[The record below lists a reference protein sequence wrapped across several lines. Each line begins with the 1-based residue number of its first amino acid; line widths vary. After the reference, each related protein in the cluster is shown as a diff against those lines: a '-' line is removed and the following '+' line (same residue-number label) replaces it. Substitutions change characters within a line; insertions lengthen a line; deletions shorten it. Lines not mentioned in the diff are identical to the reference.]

1 MNLADET
8 LAPGREKK
16 APASGP
22 KLKDVYPLYLANEAK
37 QPNADLEVTD
47 KFTGKVA
54 FRVAQADAATIDAG
68 IAAAV
73 AATEPMARMPAYERQ
88 NVLQHCVD
96 RFKQRFDEL
105 AFALC
110 VEAGKPIKDSEGEVT
125 RLIDTFRIAAEESV
139 RLTGEVQPLDIS
151 PRAKGYM
158 GIWKRVPIGPC
169 SFISPFNF
177 PLNLA
182 AHKIAPAIAV
192 GCPFVMKP
200 ASRTPLGAIIMGEV
214 LAETNLPK
222 GAFSILPAHREGADL
237 FTEDERLKLL
247 SFTGSPGVGWE
258 LKAKAGK
265 KKVVLEL
272 GGNAAVIV
280 DADADL
286 DDAVERIIFGAF
298 YQSGQ
303 SCIGVQRI
311 TAHES
316 VYDALRDR
324 LVTKTKTL
332 VAGDPHDRSTFIGP
346 MIDVKEATRLDGWI
360 QEAVGKG
367 ATLLCG
373 GRRDGAMLEATLLEG
388 VDRDTKVYREEAF
401 GPVAILSKFSDFR
414 EALAEVND
422 SKFGLQAGIFTRD
435 LFKMFEAWE
444 RLEVGGV
451 VINDVPSYRVDNMPY
466 GGVKDSGLGRE
477 GIRFAMEDMTEIR
490 NLVIRRREEG
500 PPKKQTGE

>member
-1 MNLADET
+1 M
-8 LAPGREKK
+8 
-16 APASGP
+16 
-22 KLKDVYPLYLANEAK
+22 LKDVYPLYLANEAK
-37 QPNADLEVTD
+37 QPNTDLAVTD
-47 KFTGKVA
+47 KFTGEVA

-73 AATEPMARMPAYERQ
+73 DAAGPMARMASYERQ
-88 NVLQHCVD
+88 AVLQHCVD
-96 RFKQRFDEL
+96 RFKARSDEL
-105 AFALC
+105 AYALC
-110 VEAGKPIKDSEGEVT
+110 VEAGKPIKDSEGEVG

-139 RLTGEVQPLDIS
+139 RMTGEVQPLDIS
-151 PRAKGYM
+151 PRARGYQ

-237 FTEDERLKLL
+237 FTEDDRLKLL
-247 SFTGSPGVGWE
+247 SFTGSPDVGWA

-265 KKVVLEL
+265 KKIVLEL
-272 GGNAAVIV
+272 GGNAAVII
-280 DADADL
+280 DHDADL
-286 DDAVERIIFGAF
+286 DDALERVTFGAF

-311 TAHES
+311 IIHAD
-316 VYDALRDR
+316 VYDRFR
-324 LVTKTKTL
+324 SML
-332 VAGDPHDRSTFIGP
+332 VARTQALVSGDPKDRKTFIGP
-346 MIDVKEATRLDGWI
+346 MIDVKEASRLDGWV
-360 QEAVGKG
+360 QEAVAAG

-373 GRRDGAMLEATLLEG
+373 GKRDGAMLDATLLEG
-388 VDRDTKVYREEAF
+388 VPRTAKAYTEEAF
-401 GPVAILSKFSDFR
+401 GPIALLSKFTDFNA
-414 EALAEVND
+414 ALDEVND

-435 LFKMFEAWE
+435 LFKMLDAWD

-490 NLVIRRREEG
+490 NLVIRR
-500 PPKKQTGE
+500 K

>member
-1 MNLADET
+1 MI
-8 LAPGREKK
+8 
-16 APASGP
+16 
-22 KLKDVYPLYLANEAK
+22 KLKDTYPLYLANEAR

-54 FRVAQADAATIDAG
+54 FRCAQADAATIDAG

-73 AATEPMARMPAYERQ
+73 EAAGPMARMASFERQ
-88 NVLQHCVD
+88 AVLQHCVD
-96 RFKQRFDEL
+96 RFKERYDEL

-110 VEAGKPIKDSEGEVT
+110 VEAGKPIRDSEGEVT

-139 RLTGEVQPLDIS
+139 RMTGEVQPLDIS
-151 PRAKGYM
+151 PRARGYQGM
-158 GIWKRVPIGPC
+158 WKRVPIGPC

-200 ASRTPLGAIIMGEV
+200 ASRTPLGALIIGEV
-214 LAETNLPK
+214 LAETDLPK

-237 FTEDERLKLL
+237 FTTDERLKLL
-247 SFTGSPGVGWE
+247 SFTGSPGVGWD
-258 LKAKAGK
+258 LKARAGK

-280 DADADL
+280 DRDADL
-286 DDAVERIIFGAF
+286 DDAVERIVFGAF

-311 TAHES
+311 IVHADI
-316 VYDALRDR
+316 YDNLKKR
-324 LVTKTKTL
+324 LVSKTKAL
-332 VAGDPHDRSTFIGP
+332 VAGNPHDRETFIGP
-346 MIDVKEATRLDGWI
+346 MIDVKEAQRLDNWI
-360 QEAVGKG
+360 REAIEGG
-367 ATLLCG
+367 AELLCG
-373 GRRDGAMLEATLLEG
+373 GKRDGAMLEATLLEG
-388 VDRDTKVYREEAF
+388 VDRAATLYREEAF
-401 GPVAILSKFSDFR
+401 GPVAILSRFTDFDA
-414 EALAEVND
+414 ALDEVND

-435 LFKMFEAWE
+435 LFKALDGWD
-444 RLEVGGV
+444 RLDVGGV
-451 VINDVPSYRVDNMPY
+451 IVNDVPSYRVDNMPY

-477 GIRFAMEDMTEIR
+477 GVRFAMEDMTEIR
-490 NLVIRRREEG
+490 NLVIRRGAGAALREAG
-500 PPKKQTGE
+500 D

>member
-1 MNLADET
+1 M
-8 LAPGREKK
+8 
-16 APASGP
+16 
-22 KLKDVYPLYLANEAK
+22 LKDIYPLYLNNKAE

-54 FRVAQADAATIDAG
+54 FRCAQADAKTIDAG
-68 IAAAV
+68 IQGAVEAA
-73 AATEPMARMPAYERQ
+73 EPMARMASYERQ
-88 NVLQHCVD
+88 DVLMHCVG
-96 RFKQRFDEL
+96 RFRERFDEL

-110 VEAGKPIKDSEGEVT
+110 VEAGKPIRDSEGEVG

-139 RLTGEVQPLDIS
+139 RMTGEVQPLDIS
-151 PRAKGYM
+151 PRARGYQ

-169 SFISPFNF
+169 SFVSPFNF

-182 AHKIAPAIAV
+182 AHKIAPALAV

-214 LAETNLPK
+214 LAETNLPR

-247 SFTGSPGVGWE
+247 SFTGSPGVGWD

-272 GGNAAVIV
+272 GGNAAVII
-280 DADADL
+280 DSDADL
-286 DDAVERIIFGAF
+286 ADALERVIFGAF

-311 TAHES
+311 LIHAD
-316 VYDALRDR
+316 VYDQFRDM
-324 LVTKTKTL
+324 LVAKARTL
-332 VAGDPHDRSTFIGP
+332 VSGDPKDRNVFIGP
-346 MIDVKEATRLDGWI
+346 MISEGEATRLDNWI
-360 QEAVGKG
+360 QEAVAGG

-373 GRRDGAMLEATLLEG
+373 GKREGAMLEATLLEN
-388 VDRDTKVYREEAF
+388 VERNAKLNIEEAF
-401 GPVAILSKFSDFR
+401 GPVAFLVKFSTFE
-414 EALAEVND
+414 EALDIVND

-435 LFKMFEAWE
+435 LFKMFDAWDK
-444 RLEVGGV
+444 LDVGGV

-490 NLVIRRREEG
+490 NLVIRRG
-500 PPKKQTGE
+500 S